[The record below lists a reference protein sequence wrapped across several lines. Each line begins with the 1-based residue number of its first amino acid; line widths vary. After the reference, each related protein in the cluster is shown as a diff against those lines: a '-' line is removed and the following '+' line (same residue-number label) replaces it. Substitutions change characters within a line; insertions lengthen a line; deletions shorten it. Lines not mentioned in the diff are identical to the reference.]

1 MLEFTQFHF
10 AGSNIKFN
18 TLRERQLG
26 RVIDRI
32 RLAAH
37 IAFPSIGATFST
49 AAGFLLPTKGT
60 ADLCARGASSPSME
74 VLAQIAET
82 LQVPPDWLFP
92 RRTGAGPM
100 ERSHVV
106 RAHNR
111 RDLNMLY
118 GEDVAQLGYQDALL
132 SGSIGGNFYMGLA
145 IYEPNCIRP
154 TRTLYQPE
162 GEHHGLVLQGE
173 LELQLGPEVIT
184 LREGDSY
191 SFPADI
197 PHHAVNRSDEICKL
211 VWAASP
217 VVIPKNAAVKEEN
230 E

>member
-1 MLEFTQFHF
+1 MLATALGRNISGNDK
-10 AGSNIKFN
+10 AGLVGKNVVNSASFSVG
-18 TLRERQLG
+18 REIRQLRKARG
-26 RVIDRI
+26 
-32 RLAAH
+32 LTLKEL
-37 IAFPSIGATFST
+37 STGAGVSLSHLS
-49 AAGFLLPTKGT
+49 AIE
-60 ADLCARGASSPSME
+60 RGASSPSME

-82 LQVPPDWLFP
+82 LEVTPDWLFP

-118 GEDVAQLGYQDALL
+118 AEDVAQLGYQDALL

-145 IYEPNCIRP
+145 IYEPHSIRP
-154 TRTLYQPE
+154 TRTLHQPE